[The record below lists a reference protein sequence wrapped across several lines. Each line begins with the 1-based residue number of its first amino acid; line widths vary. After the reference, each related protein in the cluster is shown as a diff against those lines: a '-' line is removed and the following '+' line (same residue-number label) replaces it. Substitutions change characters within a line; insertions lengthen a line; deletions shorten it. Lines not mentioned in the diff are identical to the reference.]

1 VTTRLSKFGS
11 SRSCRLLACHGDT
24 YCYHTGGVW
33 RKAPASA
40 VLQHIYPFLA
50 PHARPCLYFLWRIHL
65 THSPPPGVLFF
76 PPPFPSTQAEAL
88 STLLGHTAVGS
99 WLSSS
104 CGSNGYVLAA
114 AALIVPT
121 VLLPSVEALAALG
134 ALGVM
139 AAVTV
144 GCVVSE
150 GVRE

>member
-1 VTTRLSKFGS
+1 MCLLVPVALFWNFLAITRPITALFLWGA
-11 SRSCRLLACHGDT
+11 SRS
-24 YCYHTGGVW
+24 
-33 RKAPASA
+33 
-40 VLQHIYPFLA
+40 QHKP
-50 PHARPCLYFLWRIHL
+50 
-65 THSPPPGVLFF
+65 THSPPPGLL
-76 PPPFPSTQAEAL
+76 PPPFQAQAEAL
-88 STLLGHTAVGS
+88 STLLGHTALGS

-114 AALIVPT
+114 SALIVPT

-150 GVRE
+150 